1 MPSSTGQGQAKLLAN
16 LSDTIVAGTWL
27 QEARVAAM
35 IWPPPTSTIAVVV
48 VVAAASVCDLNS
60 RRIPNALTFGAAAIA
75 VAMHVL
81 SNGWSGL
88 LLAVSGWAV
97 GFVLFAPLYA
107 VGGMGAGDVKLL
119 AAIGAW
125 LGPVGALW
133 TGLYGAVAGG
143 VLALVVAL
151 ARGYTTAA
159 MRNVGTILRLWS
171 VAGVQPVEGLT
182 LADKSSVRL
191 PYALPLAVG
200 AMVTLWLH

>member
-1 MPSSTGQGQAKLLAN
+1 M
-16 LSDTIVAGTWL
+16 SDTIVAGTWL
-27 QEARVAAM
+27 REARVAVM

-60 RRIPNALTFGAAAIA
+60 RRIPNAITLGAAAIA

-88 LLAVSGWAV
+88 LLAVSGWAA

-107 VGGMGAGDVKLL
+107 VRGIGAGDVKLL

-133 TGLYGAVAGG
+133 TALYGAVAGG
-143 VLALVVAL
+143 ILALVVAL

-159 MRNVGTILRLWS
+159 MRNIGTILRLWS
-171 VAGVQPVEGLT
+171 VAGVRPVEGLT

-191 PYALPLAVG
+191 PYAFPLAVG

>member
-1 MPSSTGQGQAKLLAN
+1 MT
-16 LSDTIVAGTWL
+16 
-27 QEARVAAM
+27 
-35 IWPPPTSTIAVVV
+35 WPPPVSAVA
-48 VVAAASVCDLNS
+48 VAVLILAASVCDLNS

-81 SNGWSGL
+81 LNGWSGL
-88 LLAVSGWAV
+88 LLAVSGWAA
-97 GFVLFAPLYA
+97 GFALFAPVYA
-107 VGGMGAGDVKLL
+107 VRGIGAGDVKLL

-143 VLALVVAL
+143 ILALVVAL
-151 ARGYTTAA
+151 FRGYTMAA
-159 MRNVGTILRLWS
+159 MRNIGTILRLWS
-171 VAGVQPVEGLT
+171 VIGVRPVEGLT

-191 PYALPLAVG
+191 PYAFPLAVG

>member
-1 MPSSTGQGQAKLLAN
+1 

-60 RRIPNALTFGAAAIA
+60 RRIPNAITLGAAAIA

-88 LLAVSGWAV
+88 LLAVSGWAA

-107 VGGMGAGDVKLL
+107 VRGIGAGDVKLL

-133 TGLYGAVAGG
+133 TALYGAVAGG
-143 VLALVVAL
+143 ILALVVAL

-159 MRNVGTILRLWS
+159 MRNIGTILRLWS
-171 VAGVQPVEGLT
+171 VAGVRPVEGLT

-191 PYALPLAVG
+191 PYAFPLAVG

>member
-1 MPSSTGQGQAKLLAN
+1 M
-16 LSDTIVAGTWL
+16 SDTIVAGTWL

-60 RRIPNALTFGAAAIA
+60 RRIPNAITLGAAAIA

-88 LLAVSGWAV
+88 LLAVSGWAA

-107 VGGMGAGDVKLL
+107 VRGIGAGDVKLL

-143 VLALVVAL
+143 LLALVVAL

-159 MRNVGTILRLWS
+159 MKNIGTILRLWS
-171 VAGVQPVEGLT
+171 VAGVRPVEGLT

-191 PYALPLAVG
+191 PYAFPLAVG